1 MKYNK
6 EKNINQILTKDKGY
20 KIYNNYRIFKNY
32 DTNPSSKEEKKVEND
47 DKLNNDNNINGYN
60 KKFYNKSNINKYK
73 TINSIFLK
81 AKTNLNENENK
92 SESKN
97 KNSSNALL
105 SKTIN
110 KTNSVPYINHR
121 SEGNSINNIKKNTK
135 KEKEEEK
142 HLITSQVKIPL
153 LISKNKTEQ
162 QKKKNSIPR
171 NCITSKNR
179 RKALSENKNIKYYNN
194 NSRINMKISNNYQ
207 FKKITPLITNSNND
221 SNIISNVNNAKIN
234 NQKKRLT
241 DIIGKGYEFN
251 QTDIVNNKEIK
262 NMSEK
267 GKSFAYNRKLEN
279 KCHNLNSKQH
289 NKNYH
294 SLPKNRINQ
303 LKNFLLNLK

>member
-1 MKYNK
+1 M
-6 EKNINQILTKDKGY
+6 IQILQAKK
-20 KIYNNYRIFKNY
+20 K
-32 DTNPSSKEEKKVEND
+32 KKVEND

-162 QKKKNSIPR
+162 QKKKIISPVIVLLQK
-171 NCITSKNR
+171 IGGKHYQ
-179 RKALSENKNIKYYNN
+179 KIK
-194 NSRINMKISNNYQ
+194 I
-207 FKKITPLITNSNND
+207 L
-221 SNIISNVNNAKIN
+221 NII
-234 NQKKRLT
+234 
-241 DIIGKGYEFN
+241 IIIQE
-251 QTDIVNNKEIK
+251 
-262 NMSEK
+262 
-267 GKSFAYNRKLEN
+267 
-279 KCHNLNSKQH
+279 
-289 NKNYH
+289 
-294 SLPKNRINQ
+294 
-303 LKNFLLNLK
+303 